1 MKILV
6 QKYGGTS
13 LANFENRRNVRKHV
27 QDALDKD
34 YKVIVVVSAIGK
46 SPSPYATDSLLKL
59 VNYPN
64 TNLLDRE
71 LDLLLACGEIISA
84 TVLSNELK
92 QDGITVTTLTGAQA
106 GILTNTNHT
115 NANIKYIDSTRIIK
129 SLESSN
135 VVVVAGFQ
143 GATLNGETTTIGRG
157 GSDTTAAALGAATN
171 AVRADIFTDVE
182 GIMTADPK
190 IVDQARV
197 LKNCTY
203 DETCNLAYQGAKV
216 IHPQAVEIA
225 MQAKLPLQIRATNK
239 KQSGTL
245 IFNKNAANRTPT
257 YENRPIT
264 GIAHL
269 TGISQVK
276 IKRKD
281 NLNFSLTEIFKE
293 IAQEGISIDF
303 INLSPNEIIFTLPH
317 TLLVRAEKLFEKLDV
332 SADIIEN
339 CAKVSAVG
347 MGMTGI
353 PGVAAQVVTA
363 LAKKD
368 IQILQAADSHTT
380 IWVLVYE
387 KDLNQ
392 AVNALHQEFQ
402 LTKSPTLQT

>member
-13 LANFENRRNVRKHV
+13 LANFKNRINVRRHV

-34 YKVIVVVSAIGK
+34 YKLIVVVSAIGK
-46 SPSPYATDSLLKL
+46 APSPYATDSLLKL
-59 VNYPN
+59 VNYPH
-64 TNLLDRE
+64 TKLSDRE
-71 LDLLLACGEIISA
+71 IDLLLACGEIISA

-92 QDGITVTTLTGAQA
+92 QDGISVMTLTGAQA

-115 NANIKYIDSTRIIK
+115 NANIKYIDSTRIMQ
-129 SLESSN
+129 SFERSD

-143 GATLNGETTTIGRG
+143 GATLNGEITTIGRG
-157 GSDTTAAALGAATN
+157 GSDTTAAALGAAIN
-171 AVRADIFTDVE
+171 AVRTDIFTDVE

-245 IFNKNAANRTPT
+245 IFNRNPSNRTPS

-276 IKRKD
+276 IKRK
-281 NLNFSLTEIFKE
+281 NNPNFSLTEIFKK

-317 TLLVRAEKLFEKLDV
+317 TLLGRAEKLFEKLDV

-402 LTKSPTLQT
+402 LTKSPTFQT